1 LLHVVDS
8 DGYPGFGG
16 LSGYAAELRTAL
28 STEALVASNAGG
40 LTIGTSFVVDLFGK
54 KPASQAVSEKLEMSE
69 SLGREPSLPVE

>member
-1 LLHVVDS
+1 M
-8 DGYPGFGG
+8 
-16 LSGYAAELRTAL
+16 
-28 STEALVASNAGG
+28 ASNAGG